1 MSRFFGNILIAL
13 QTSISPTTLS
23 AVANTTT
30 SPISA
35 SVSGGRGVYT
45 YLWIQSGTTCTIT
58 SLTGASTTFTGSG
71 VAGTTTVYCQPTDTI
86 TGNMLETNSCTITWT
101 AVPITQNVVISG
113 SGTYN
118 GSSQAYILTGTPASP
133 APSGSPASFIDA
145 GTYTSANITVTAG
158 SGYTLGTVTGSFVI
172 NRATISGTAAN
183 TTVTYNGVLR
193 TVIVITGVT
202 PAGATFTG
210 SLTASG
216 TDAGSYSSSITGT
229 GNYQGTV
236 SGGTLTINRATIS
249 GTAENTT
256 VTYNG
261 ALRSATVITGV
272 TPAGATFTGSV
283 TASGT
288 NAGSYSSSIT
298 GTGNY
303 QGTVSGGT
311 LTINR
316 ATITG
321 MTFTLNGTSF
331 TTAQNRNL
339 PGTFTIATGTPTP
352 SGATYSPTTVSRSTA
367 GSFSLTTSGTGNYT
381 GSRTSA
387 TVTLWSGVVNEINRI
402 TAWQVQLRATL
413 SPTSATAYS
422 WSRTGGTW
430 TGSVS
435 FSSTTAQTVTVTVP
449 TSAGTRN
456 SIIRCIMSYSG
467 GSYTDTITVPWGLL

>member
-45 YLWIQSGTTCTIT
+45 YLWIQSGTSCTIN
-58 SLTGASTTFTGSG
+58 SLTSATTTFTGSG
-71 VAGTTTVYCQPTDTI
+71 VAGTTIVYCRPTDTI

-118 GSSQAYILTGTPASP
+118 GSAQAYTLTGTPASP
-133 APSGSPASFIDA
+133 APTGSPASFTDA

-158 SGYTLGTVTGSFVI
+158 SGYTLGTVSGSFVI

-183 TTVTYNGVLR
+183 TTVTFNG
-193 TVIVITGVT
+193 
-202 PAGATFTG
+202 
-210 SLTASG
+210 
-216 TDAGSYSSSITGT
+216 SS
-229 GNYQGTV
+229 Q
-236 SGGTLTINRATIS
+236 
-249 GTAENTT
+249 
-256 VTYNG
+256 
-261 ALRSATVITGV
+261 SATVITGV

-298 GTGNY
+298 GSDNY

-316 ATITG
+316 ATITD
-321 MTFTLNGTSF
+321 MTFLLNGVAF

-339 PGTFTIATGTPTP
+339 PGTYTITTGTPTP
-352 SGATYSPTTVSRSTA
+352 SGATYSPTTISRSTA

-387 TVTLWSGVVNEINRI
+387 TVTLWSGSTTESGR
-402 TAWQVQLRATL
+402 L
-413 SPTSATAYS
+413 TAYS
-422 WSRTGGTW
+422 VRLTATLTPNSPTAYTWSRFGGTW
-430 TGSVS
+430 GGAVTFTNPTTGPPSGQSITATVSGLAPTGS
-435 FSSTTAQTVTVTVP
+435 
-449 TSAGTRN
+449 N
-456 SIIRCIMSYSG
+456 SIIRCVISYSG
-467 GSYTDTITVPWGLL
+467 GSVTVNRTVTWGLI